1 MEPNNIENQ
10 IREKLNSREIQPSA
24 QAWDRLDAML
34 TVGEEKKT
42 KRSFFSFKYIG
53 IAASVLV
60 FVTLGLFFFNQ
71 KNTTIETQNIVVE
84 NDSKKQNTKESI
96 SVTENAILGKE
107 QNTEVIVSN
116 EKITTINPKTETR
129 NLDPKNNS
137 EVSIINQKNNQSQ
150 SLGTIINREKEIE
163 YMIGEAIGIKDLP
176 IIESPTKVFISKKS
190 NSKKPSYIDV
200 DELLSSVDNSN
211 SPKAKTT
218 SDKIKVD
225 ATALLSNADNEVETS
240 FREKIINRVSKNYK
254 EVKVALSTRNQE

>member
-1 MEPNNIENQ
+1 MEPNNIESQ

-34 TVGEEKKT
+34 TVAEEKKT
-42 KRSFFSFKYIG
+42 KRSFFFFKYIG

-60 FVTLGLFFFNQ
+60 FLTLGLFFFNQ

-84 NDSKKQNTKESI
+84 NDSKKQNTKESL
-96 SVTENAILGKE
+96 SAKGNAILGKE

-116 EKITTINPKTETR
+116 EKMKTINPKNETR

-176 IIESPTKVFISKKS
+176 IIESSAKVFIPKT
-190 NSKKPSYIDV
+190 NSKKPTFINV